1 MANKTTFTGF
11 VRSNGGDQDR
21 ITYAG
26 SIPMVAQFYVA
37 NAAASTADV
46 QISSTNTDP
55 VILPEG
61 AIIDMVLT
69 VGAAT
74 GCSSPTIDLGVVDYD
89 GGTDIVDIDGLANEA
104 RSDINARQD
113 VASGQAGTLVANQT
127 KLTEKAKVTATVG
140 ASAPT
145 GGTLSGVIYYHIQD
159 DGTQSS

>member
-11 VRSNGGDQDR
+11 LRSNGGDQDR

-26 SIPMVAQFYVA
+26 SIPMVAQFHVA

-61 AIIDMVLT
+61 AIVDFVLT
-69 VGAAT
+69 KGGAT
-74 GCSSPTIDLGVVDYD
+74 GGSSPTIDIGVVDYD
-89 GGTDIVDIDGLANEA
+89 GGTDVVDIDGLANEA
-104 RSDINARQD
+104 RSDIGARQD
-113 VASGQAGTLVANQT
+113 VSSGQAGALITGQT
-127 KLTEKAKVTATVG
+127 KLTEKVKVTATVG

-145 GGTLSGVIYYHIQD
+145 GGTVDGVIYYHIQD

>member
-37 NAAASTADV
+37 NAAASTTDV

-61 AIIDMVLT
+61 AIVDMVLT

-74 GCSSPTIDLGVVDYD
+74 GGSSPTIDLGVVDYD
-89 GGTDIVDIDGLANEA
+89 GGTDIVDTDGLGDNF

-127 KLTEKAKVTATVG
+127 KLTERAKVTATVG
-140 ASAPT
+140 TSAPT

>member
-26 SIPMVAQFYVA
+26 SVPMVAQFYVA

-61 AIIDMVLT
+61 AIVDMVLT

-74 GCSSPTIDLGVVDYD
+74 GGSSPTIDLGVVDYD
-89 GGTDIVDIDGLANEA
+89 GGTDVVDTDGLANEA

-127 KLTEKAKVTATVG
+127 KLTERAKVTATVG

>member
-74 GCSSPTIDLGVVDYD
+74 GGSSPTIDLGVVDYD

-127 KLTEKAKVTATVG
+127 KLTERAKVTATVG
-140 ASAPT
+140 TSAPT

>member
-61 AIIDMVLT
+61 AIVDMVLT

-74 GCSSPTIDLGVVDYD
+74 GGSSPTIDLGVVDYD
-89 GGTDIVDIDGLANEA
+89 GGTDIVDTDGLANKA